1 MVAYGGPDTRYGYGG
16 RTRGGPGFG
25 WDFWDTA
32 GKEKEGEAP
41 VIPGIHLPGINFQ
54 SIDPSGLNM
63 IKSRLDEANK
73 LAADPLSAPGIQASL
88 QSLQANLSR
97 RAESA
102 RGAAMGRAAS
112 TGQGGFQGALAE
124 VGGDIEARQ
133 GEAFAGA
140 QADMAQKIF
149 QQARAEGL
157 SLTDALNRAN
167 METARLQTEQAGMTA
182 QQQGREAELNA
193 RISMQNAEMKQKQHE
208 TYLMKMLDMAKLAE
222 QQREFN
228 TQATTQEK
236 ELGLKGQAQALAEKQ
251 ESWQEKLAGQEL
263 GLKTRAQT
271 AAEEQMK
278 QENMANRLRTA
289 AEGAR
294 AGFLPF
300 GQAQKAYEGYFGGFG
315 QGEYVPSF
323 SGGGWLTNPWN
334 KQKEEQ

>member
-1 MVAYGGPDTRYGYGG
+1 M
-16 RTRGGPGFG
+16 GFRNS

-32 GKEKEGEAP
+32 GEGQAP

-54 SIDPSGLNM
+54 GIDPSGLNM

-73 LAADPLSAPGIQASL
+73 LAADPMSAPGVQASL

-102 RGAAMGRAAS
+102 RGAAMGRAAG
-112 TGQGGFQGALAE
+112 TGQAGFQGALAE

-140 QADMAQKIF
+140 QADMTQKIF

-167 METARLQTEQAGMTA
+167 MESARLQTEQEGMRA
-182 QQQGREAELNA
+182 QQQGREAELNMRA
-193 RISMQNAEMKQKQHE
+193 QMQNAEMKQKQHE
-208 TYLMKMLDMAKLAE
+208 MYLMKMLDMAKMAE

-228 TQATTQEK
+228 ITSGPGSLAEK
-236 ELGLKGQAQALAEKQ
+236 ELGLKQKGLGMEQEKFNFAKQQSAWEQRMKERTLGMEQEKMTQETMANKLRMGLGGFQAGLVPYGQAQ
-251 ESWQEKLAGQEL
+251 GMFGNYL
-263 GLKTRAQT
+263 G
-271 AAEEQMK
+271 
-278 QENMANRLRTA
+278 
-289 AEGAR
+289 
-294 AGFLPF
+294 
-300 GQAQKAYEGYFGGFG
+300 FGGRG
-315 QGEYVPSF
+315 GYTPSF

-334 KQKEEQ
+334 KKGEE